1 MGKGQTK
8 GRKGHK
14 GKARPAGNKGRA
26 HTEEAW
32 RHAQQVNARRKAEG
46 KDARSTASISRSQR
60 RAQQHHLAKAKAK
73 AKPDDESSRAR
84 SRSPLRRGAS
94 SRSPAAEVAQR
105 SPSYSEESEEEST
118 GPGGAGARDDP
129 LVDPLR
135 PAAAAKA
142 TGEILPEQKYKGQ
155 RATTADQVQV
165 KGELLPE
172 AGRPEDDT
180 VQGGQ
185 SAGSGETLPAQR
197 KATAQADTLGVAS
210 EPSRKRAMAEPW
222 QARIGARCWGRQT
235 SGRNPAE

>member
-14 GKARPAGNKGRA
+14 GKARPAGNKGLA

-73 AKPDDESSRAR
+73 PEDESSRAR

-105 SPSYSEESEEEST
+105 SPSYTEESEEEST

-142 TGEILPEQKYKGQ
+142 TGEILPEPKK
-155 RATTADQVQV
+155 
-165 KGELLPE
+165 
-172 AGRPEDDT
+172 
-180 VQGGQ
+180 
-185 SAGSGETLPAQR
+185 
-197 KATAQADTLGVAS
+197 
-210 EPSRKRAMAEPW
+210 
-222 QARIGARCWGRQT
+222 
-235 SGRNPAE
+235 

>member
-46 KDARSTASISRSQR
+46 KDARSTASISRSQQ

-73 AKPDDESSRAR
+73 PEDESSRAR

-142 TGEILPEQKYKGQ
+142 TGGFSLSKKKRGSVQQRLTRCRSRASFSPRLDALKMTRCRAANPLGQARLSLPNVKPQPKPTHWEW
-155 RATTADQVQV
+155 QVS
-165 KGELLPE
+165 LLAIGPW
-172 AGRPEDDT
+172 
-180 VQGGQ
+180 Q
-185 SAGSGETLPAQR
+185 S
-197 KATAQADTLGVAS
+197 
-210 EPSRKRAMAEPW
+210 M

-235 SGRNPAE
+235 SGRNTAE

>member
-73 AKPDDESSRAR
+73 PEDESSRAR

-94 SRSPAAEVAQR
+94 SRSPAAEV
-105 SPSYSEESEEEST
+105 
-118 GPGGAGARDDP
+118 DP
-129 LVDPLR
+129 LLFRRV
-135 PAAAAKA
+135 
-142 TGEILPEQKYKGQ
+142 
-155 RATTADQVQV
+155 
-165 KGELLPE
+165 
-172 AGRPEDDT
+172 
-180 VQGGQ
+180 
-185 SAGSGETLPAQR
+185 
-197 KATAQADTLGVAS
+197 
-210 EPSRKRAMAEPW
+210 
-222 QARIGARCWGRQT
+222 
-235 SGRNPAE
+235 